1 MNWMIVQI
9 LWFICESILR
19 QSFIEIIAFAL
30 IIIRLINRFWF
41 EKNSFHNKFF
51 VTEIFSNALMTISV
65 GHYESHLIIARRV
78 FGSAKNHLDRRGQKR
93 TSSSNTW
100 LNAVWSA
107 LQEYV
112 YIVSPN
118 RRTIT
123 LNVGKLEIWMF
134 WKNWI
139 SIIA

>member
-93 TSSSNTW
+93 TEEDRRGHHRVIHDWTRFEVLFKNM
-100 LNAVWSA
+100 
-107 LQEYV
+107 
-112 YIVSPN
+112 YILLV
-118 RRTIT
+118 RI
-123 LNVGKLEIWMF
+123 VEQ
-134 WKNWI
+134 
-139 SIIA
+139 